1 MATIER
7 ENNMSETNKVYELR
21 KLTSKDVFPMFRI
34 ISKIGVKEFKECFES
49 EEIKSLISG
58 KKADANAVEADANAV
73 GFAVVLNIAGVVI
86 SNIPKAEDDIFNFLA
101 SLSGMERKDVEALDL
116 AVFAEMIIDI
126 VKKEEFKDFIGVV
139 SKLFK

>member
-34 ISKIGVKEFKECFES
+34 ISKIGVKEFKDCFDS

-58 KKADANAVEADANAV
+58 KKADSNAV
-73 GFAVVLNIAGVVI
+73 GFAVLMNVAGVVI

-101 SLSGMERKDVEALDL
+101 SLSGMERKDVEALEL